1 VPVLDLSVR
10 ALLRVT
16 AGGGQQ
22 GGHKERG
29 EAREYR
35 TPDLHPLEAGLAA
48 GVDARQ
54 DVIPSG

>member
-1 VPVLDLSVR
+1 VPGLDLSVR
-10 ALLRVT
+10 ALLGVA

-29 EAREYR
+29 GVREYR
-35 TPDLHPLEAGLAA
+35 TPDHHPLEAGLSA